1 MKKHSQPANVLALA
15 ARCVSVAFSSLP
27 TAVADSV
34 SSAAERAGIARQGKK
49 KVRNITV
56 RRAKVADRAKKLG
69 KYKPIK
75 PSSKA
80 IGTPRAARRVVV
92 LNGNGRLPL
101 RALPAE
107 VQRGFQALAG
117 RIGSG
122 GTGARGATGARGKT
136 GARGPA
142 GSTGPQGIQGLIGP
156 QGAQGLLGPQGPVG
170 SVSNVVVRTAES
182 TAGTLVDPLRTA
194 TATCQAGEKLLGGSG
209 YAGSGILTPV
219 TGLLSSSLLQFVS
232 TAGGVPVPDGTSNGN
247 SFSSKGD
254 VVGGKVISQ
263 AFCATS

>member
-1 MKKHSQPANVLALA
+1 MKKHLQPANVLALA
-15 ARCVSVAFSSLP
+15 ALCVSVAFSSLP

-142 GSTGPQGIQGLIGP
+142 GSTGPQGIQGL
-156 QGAQGLLGPQGPVG
+156 LGPQGPAG

-182 TAGTLVDPLRTA
+182 TAGTLIDPLRTA

-209 YAGSGILTPV
+209 YAGTGILTPV

-254 VVGGKVISQ
+254 VVGGSVFSQ

>member
-1 MKKHSQPANVLALA
+1 MKKHLQPANVLALA
-15 ARCVSVAFSSLP
+15 ALCVSVAFSSLP

-69 KYKPIK
+69 RYKPIK

-107 VQRGFQALAG
+107 VQKAFVALA
-117 RIGSG
+117 RRPG

-136 GARGPA
+136 GARGLA
-142 GSTGPQGIQGLIGP
+142 GATGAAGAQGI
-156 QGAQGLLGPQGPVG
+156 QGLLGPQGPAG

-182 TAGTLVDPLRTA
+182 TVGTLLGSSRTA
-194 TATCQAGEKLLGGSG
+194 TATCQAGEKLVGGGG
-209 YAGSGILTPV
+209 YAGTGILAPV
-219 TGLLSSSLLQFVS
+219 TSLVNGTLIQFVS
-232 TAGGVPVPDGTSNGN
+232 TAGGLPVPDGTSNGN
-247 SFSSKGD
+247 SFSAQG
-254 VVGGKVISQ
+254 VVGQADKVFSQ

>member
-1 MKKHSQPANVLALA
+1 MSDCLDRLRWRHSTQ
-15 ARCVSVAFSSLP
+15 ARTARPCV
-27 TAVADSV
+27 
-34 SSAAERAGIARQGKK
+34 
-49 KVRNITV
+49 TV
-56 RRAKVADRAKKLG
+56 RRANVADRAKKLG

-101 RALPAE
+101 RALPPE
-107 VQRGFQALAG
+107 IQRGFQALAR

-122 GTGARGATGARGKT
+122 GAGARGATGARGKT

-142 GSTGPQGIQGLIGP
+142 GNTGAQGIQGLVGP
-156 QGAQGLLGPQGPVG
+156 QGLLGPQGPAG

-182 TAGTLVDPLRTA
+182 TFGGLLGELRTA
-194 TATCQAGEKLLGGSG
+194 TATCQAGEKLVGGAG
-209 YAGSGILTPV
+209 YAGTSILSPV
-219 TGLLSSSLLQFVS
+219 TSLVNGSLIQFVS
-232 TAGGVPVPDGTSNGN
+232 TAGGLPVPDGTLNGT
-247 SFSSKGD
+247 SFSAQG
-254 VVGGKVISQ
+254 VVGLTDKVFSQ